1 MLSCSKLEHDV
12 MASENPSKPTVS
24 PRKQADD
31 RSRPQPSPV
40 GGAPLVHS
48 GLETVRDSHC

>member
-1 MLSCSKLEHDV
+1 
-12 MASENPSKPTVS
+12 MASENPPKPTAS

-31 RSRPQPSPV
+31 RSRPQPSLA

-48 GLETVRDSHC
+48 GLEIVRDSHC

>member
-1 MLSCSKLEHDV
+1 VQQKEHDV
-12 MASENPSKPTVS
+12 MASENPPKPTVS

>member
-1 MLSCSKLEHDV
+1 MEHDV
-12 MASENPSKPTVS
+12 MASENLPKPTVS

-31 RSRPQPSPV
+31 RLPPRPSPA
-40 GGAPLVHS
+40 GGPPLVHS

>member
-1 MLSCSKLEHDV
+1 
-12 MASENPSKPTVS
+12 MASENPPKPTAS

-31 RSRPQPSPV
+31 RLRTRPLPA
-40 GGAPLVHS
+40 GGPPLVHS